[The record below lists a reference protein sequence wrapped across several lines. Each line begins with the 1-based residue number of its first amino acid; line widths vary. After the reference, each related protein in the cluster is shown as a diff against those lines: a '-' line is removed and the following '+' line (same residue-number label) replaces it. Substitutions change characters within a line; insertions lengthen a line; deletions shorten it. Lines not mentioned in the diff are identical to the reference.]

1 MGRFR
6 PSATLPT
13 SRQADANEDK
23 SLKFTGMIDH
33 GDWKLARKLGEG
45 SFGQVFAA
53 VNYQTGSQF
62 AIKSIW
68 ISGKEGEKALMNT
81 MQDTILLTK
90 LDHPHIVKY
99 LGCHMD
105 DHYFY
110 MYMEL
115 VSGGSLDGMM
125 YESVADSAK
134 LSLPL
139 VRNYAR
145 QCLEGLLYL
154 HRNGVVH
161 RDLKPGN
168 VLVTVEGKLKL
179 ADFGCSYDLTQL
191 CQATKQTTVG
201 PPAYMAPEVVTKD
214 HHTTASDI
222 WSFGAMFFEMI
233 TGELYFG
240 DKSPNALFME
250 LAMGTINISWPQW
263 QIHPEAKN
271 VIKWCLNT
279 TPTLR
284 PSAKEC
290 ADHVF
295 FSRNLEHLGFKPPGK
310 EEFTKT
316 PGALEHLQKPAEG
329 ESPSPSPR
337 PSPNLSGDGPL
348 YGKHKGLNTTD
359 LLRDFSCV
367 DDHKGVDQALELTEL
382 DLENPPMDNLYD
394 DQESPLA
401 SDPVGAAPDAAPTAA
416 APDVVLDVAALSP
429 DVEPSELEMLKAKAD
444 DALLESTDDADASNE
459 VKPTV
464 KFLDAQELAQQADL
478 EKALLRSITDT

>member
-68 ISGKEGEKALMNT
+68 ISGKEGEKALSNT
-81 MQDTILLTK
+81 MSETILLTK

-125 YESVADSAK
+125 YESVSNDAK

-179 ADFGCSYDLTQL
+179 ADFGCSYDLSQL

-201 PPAYMAPEVVTKD
+201 TPAYMAPEVVTKD
-214 HHTTASDI
+214 PHTTASDI
-222 WSFGAMFFEMI
+222 WSFGAMFFEMV
-233 TGELYFG
+233 TGDLYFG

-250 LAMGTINISWPQW
+250 LASGTVKIAWPKYMQRD
-263 QIHPEAKN
+263 AKN
-271 VIKWCLNT
+271 LIKWCLNT

-284 PSAKEC
+284 PSAKEL
-290 ADHVF
+290 
-295 FSRNLEHLGFKPPGK
+295 LEHKFFKVDIK
-310 EEFTKT
+310 ELMRDSRSASSTGGRST
-316 PGALEHLQKPAEG
+316 PGLPSRKGKGSYRASIEEQKSNRLSLEHK
-329 ESPSPSPR
+329 
-337 PSPNLSGDGPL
+337 SGRSSTSAARLGSLGSGNSYED
-348 YGKHKGLNTTD
+348 D
-359 LLRDFSCV
+359 L
-367 DDHKGVDQALELTEL
+367 
-382 DLENPPMDNLYD
+382 
-394 DQESPLA
+394 
-401 SDPVGAAPDAAPTAA
+401 
-416 APDVVLDVAALSP
+416 
-429 DVEPSELEMLKAKAD
+429 AKA
-444 DALLESTDDADASNE
+444 
-459 VKPTV
+459 
-464 KFLDAQELAQQADL
+464 LAMSKRDL
-478 EKALLRSITDT
+478 

>member
-1 MGRFR
+1 MGKRD
-6 PSATLPT
+6 P
-13 SRQADANEDK
+13 ADLEAGRREPEDK
-23 SLKFTGMIDH
+23 SLKKLGMIEH

-81 MQDTILLTK
+81 MQETILLTK

-125 YESVADSAK
+125 YESVANDAK

-179 ADFGCSYDLTQL
+179 ADFGCSFDLSQL
-191 CQATKQTTVG
+191 VNATKQTTVG
-201 PPAYMAPEVVTKD
+201 TPAYMAPEVVTKD

-222 WSFGAMFFEMI
+222 WSFGAMFFEMV
-233 TGELYFG
+233 TGDLYFG

-250 LAMGTINISWPQW
+250 LASGTVKIAWPKYM
-263 QIHPEAKN
+263 PRDAKN
-271 VIKWCLNT
+271 LIKWCLNT

-284 PSAKEC
+284 PSAHELL
-290 ADHVF
+290 DHKF
-295 FSRNLEHLGFKPPGK
+295 FKIDIKRLMEIERSHDYTAGRSHG
-310 EEFTKT
+310 T
-316 PGALEHLQKPAEG
+316 PGLPA
-329 ESPSPSPR
+329 R
-337 PSPNLSGDGPL
+337 
-348 YGKHKGLNTTD
+348 
-359 LLRDFSCV
+359 
-367 DDHKGVDQALELTEL
+367 
-382 DLENPPMDNLYD
+382 
-394 DQESPLA
+394 
-401 SDPVGAAPDAAPTAA
+401 SDY
-416 APDVVLDVAALSP
+416 
-429 DVEPSELEMLKAKAD
+429 
-444 DALLESTDDADASNE
+444 
-459 VKPTV
+459 
-464 KFLDAQELAQQADL
+464 
-478 EKALLRSITDT
+478 RS